1 MKLSKAKLAREREL
15 LHPGAT
21 IKGDTMTIHY
31 HVKPNNKKRHIHMIV
46 EDERYMYQW
55 LQRFIADVCNKQMQ
69 HPELF
74 RAITK
79 YDKHLPRDING
90 NMNSLLSYASGIV
103 SNKYRN
109 PSEDLTVKHLD
120 NIEML
125 FNVIYNMYRDVLP
138 DEIGYDYKTGIANE
152 YPHRLKFVQI

>member
-15 LHPGAT
+15 LHPSAT
-21 IKGDTMTIHY
+21 VVGDIKTICY
-31 HVKPNNKKRHIHMIV
+31 HVKPNNKKRHIKMLL

-55 LQRFIADVCNKQMQ
+55 LQRFLADICNKQMQ
-69 HPELF
+69 YPELF
-74 RAITK
+74 RAMTK
-79 YDKHLPRDING
+79 YDKQLPRDING

-120 NIEML
+120 NIVML
-125 FNVIYNMYRDVLP
+125 FNVIRNMYTDVLP
-138 DEIGYDYKTGIANE
+138 DEIGYDFNTGIANE
-152 YPHRLKFVQI
+152 YPLRLCFKQV

>member
-15 LHPGAT
+15 LHPSAT
-21 IKGDTMTIHY
+21 VVGDIKTICY
-31 HVKPNNKKRHIHMIV
+31 QVKPNNKKRHIKMLL

-55 LQRFIADVCNKQMQ
+55 LQRFLADICNKQMQ
-69 HPELF
+69 YPELF
-74 RAITK
+74 RAMTK
-79 YDKHLPRDING
+79 YDKQLPRDING

-120 NIEML
+120 NIVML
-125 FNVIYNMYRDVLP
+125 FNVIRNMYTDVLP
-138 DEIGYDYKTGIANE
+138 DEIGYDFNTGIANE
-152 YPHRLKFVQI
+152 YPLRLCFKQV